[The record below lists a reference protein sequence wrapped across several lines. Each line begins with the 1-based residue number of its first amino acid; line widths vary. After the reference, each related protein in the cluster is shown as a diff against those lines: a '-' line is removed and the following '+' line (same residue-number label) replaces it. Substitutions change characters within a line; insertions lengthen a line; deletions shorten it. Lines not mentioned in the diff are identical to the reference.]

1 MVAAAAPAPRARTGS
16 TAARA
21 AIWLGIYLAAVTVP
35 LFALL
40 PDADSTGRGFWRDF
54 SLALGYAALAM
65 FGVSFALTARFRR
78 ATAPFGID
86 IVYYFHRYLAL
97 LALAIAAAHYLIL
110 RIANPAALGA
120 ADPRIAP
127 AYMSAGRIALL
138 LFVVIVT
145 LALARRVLR
154 FEYDRWRIS
163 HAALATTAVALSI
176 WHLLGAGNLLD
187 RPWKQAL
194 WAAYGLFWLAL
205 LVWVRLIR
213 PWRLAQRPWRVT
225 AVRPERGRVHTL
237 VLAPPAD
244 ARLSFAPG
252 QFAWLTLRA
261 SPFAM
266 REHPFSIA
274 SSAHRPRGDEPIELS
289 IKALGDFTATIK
301 DVRTGETAY
310 VDAPY
315 GNFTCDAYP
324 HAQRFVFVA
333 GGIGSAPF
341 MSMLR
346 TAADRNDRRAF
357 VLFYGNRSWERV
369 AFREELE
376 RLGQRLDL
384 RVVHVLQEP
393 PADWRGER
401 GFVTRELLAR
411 HLPLDEARVEY
422 FLCGPTPMTSSV
434 EKALASLGVPAARI
448 HSEIFDWV

>member
-1 MVAAAAPAPRARTGS
+1 VTTAPAARARTGS
-16 TAARA
+16 AAARA
-21 AIWLGIYLAAVTVP
+21 AIWLGIYLAVVVLP

-163 HAALATTAVALSI
+163 HAALATTAVALAI

-205 LVWVRLIR
+205 LVWVRLLR

-237 VLAPPAD
+237 VLEPPAD

-289 IKALGDFTATIK
+289 IKALGDFTATIE
-301 DVRTGETAY
+301 DVRPDEIAY

-315 GNFTCDAYP
+315 GNFSCDRHP

-333 GGIGSAPF
+333 GGIGIAPF

-357 VLFYGNRSWERV
+357 VLFYGNRVWERV

-376 RLGQRLDL
+376 RLVQRLDL

-411 HLPLDEARVEY
+411 HLPPDDAQTEY
-422 FLCGPTPMTSSV
+422 LLCGPTPMTSSV
-434 EKALASLGVPAARI
+434 ERALTALGVAAARI